1 MSGPI
6 TRQKGPSKAGGPT
19 FIVVG
24 KVRRPHG
31 LHGEMVVELHTDFPE
46 RLSPKRVVFIGNKHV
61 KMIISSQRPH
71 FEGMLLGFN
80 EITSPE
86 AAGRFRNQTISI
98 SSSDLYN
105 LPPGKYYFHQLQG
118 LEAMD
123 EDGNL
128 LGTVIEILETGAN
141 DVYVV
146 KDITGRELL
155 LPATPEVVK
164 SVNLE
169 NKTMVVHV
177 IPGLLE

>member
-1 MSGPI
+1 
-6 TRQKGPSKAGGPT
+6 
-19 FIVVG
+19 
-24 KVRRPHG
+24 
-31 LHGEMVVELHTDFPE
+31 
-46 RLSPKRVVFIGNKHV
+46 
-61 KMIISSQRPH
+61 
-71 FEGMLLGFN
+71 
-80 EITSPE
+80 
-86 AAGRFRNQTISI
+86 
-98 SSSDLYN
+98 
-105 LPPGKYYFHQLQG
+105 
-118 LEAMD
+118 MD